1 MSERILITGASGCIG
16 QETVKWLRR
25 AGHEDMVAMTRSG
38 EVEGMEAV
46 KGDVAMVE
54 DVERVMKQVS
64 PSRVI
69 HLAAWQ
75 TPDCQADAFGGMAVN
90 LRGTENVVRATAQA
104 GPAVKRFVFAS
115 SAAVYGSRDLY
126 VGGTVLENDP
136 CRPPHLYGFWKVA
149 GEGMAQA
156 FEMET
161 GVPTVS
167 LRLATT
173 YGPGRDRGLTAA
185 PTTALKAVALGE
197 AFAIPYFGR
206 EHYHFVE
213 DVGTAFGIC
222 AVEEFSGYGV
232 FNLRGVTVAVKDFL
246 AILKREAEKQG
257 LGEQVKVTIA
267 DDADAFPFVCD
278 LDERAILYAF
288 PEMPLTSMEEGIRK
302 SLEVFRGE
310 VEAGTL
316 KGIAEGQG

>member
-16 QETVKWLRR
+16 QATVKWLRG
-25 AGHEDMVAMTRSG
+25 AGHEDLVAMTRTG

-46 KGDVAMVE
+46 KGDVSVASEVE
-54 DVERVMKQVS
+54 AVMKKVS
-64 PSRVI
+64 PGRVI

-75 TPDCQADAFGGMAVN
+75 TPECQADAFGGMAVN
-90 LRGTENVVRATAQA
+90 LEGTANVVRAMGAA
-104 GPAVKRFVFAS
+104 GSGVKRFVFAS

-126 VGGTVLENDP
+126 IGGTVLEDDP

-156 FEMET
+156 YEMET
-161 GVPTVS
+161 GVSTVS

-185 PTTALKAVALGE
+185 PTTALKAAARGE
-197 AFAIPYFGR
+197 AYEMPYFGR
-206 EHYHFVE
+206 EHYHFVD
-213 DVGTAFGIC
+213 DVGAAFGIC

-232 FNLRGVTVAVKDFL
+232 FNLRGVTVAVEDFL
-246 AILKREAEKQG
+246 GVIKREAEKQG
-257 LGEQVKVTIA
+257 IVGEAKVGIA
-267 DDADAFPFVCD
+267 EDADAFPFVCD
-278 LDERAILYAF
+278 LDEQAILYAF
-288 PEMPLTSMEEGIRK
+288 PEMPLTPVEEGIGR

-310 VEAGTL
+310 G
-316 KGIAEGQG
+316 